1 LKTAPTKVIGFMTD
15 FDVKDDAVGICKA
28 VMDGVAPGVRII
40 DITHQSEPYN
50 IAMGARFLAGSA
62 PYFPKDAV
70 FVVVIDPGVGS
81 TRKAIIAKSRAG
93 QFFVL
98 PDNGLLTLIQ
108 DRDGIAEAHEITN
121 PAWMIGSGISSTF
134 HGRDIFSP
142 AGAHLARGDDWTP
155 GRPRARREQAG
166 PPRPEERNVDG
177 RGLHGQ
183 VIGTDGPFGN
193 LVLNVP
199 AETFAQLG
207 YKLGDQVP
215 VTLAGKSYVFP
226 FVKTF
231 SDVPVGKELF
241 YIDSR
246 GRWGWHQPGQFF
258 RGLQVG
264 AGAEL
269 TIPLIILAVQ
279 SGLQVFEGALDLR
292 DLNLALRVAAQHID
306 DAGMICR
313 MDLLGARRR
322 AEEAGSPTQLVLIGL
337 DGKGCVPGVRVRLA
351 IKGGHQVLNGN
362 CICLGNF

>member
-1 LKTAPTKVIGFMTD
+1 MKAIRISILVAVVCVLAARSGFAQAGGATKVIAFMTD

-50 IAMGARFLAGSA
+50 IAAGARFLAGSA
-62 PYFPKDAV
+62 PYFPRDAV

-81 TRKAIIAKSRAG
+81 TRKAIIAKSKLG

-98 PDNGLLTLIQ
+98 PDNGLLTLVQ
-108 DRDGIAEAHEITN
+108 DRDGLEAAREITN

-142 AGAHLARGDDWTP
+142 AGAHLARGDDWT
-155 GRPRARREQAG
+155 QAG
-166 PPRPEERNVDG
+166 PALDVAKLVRLDLKRATIDAA
-177 RGLHGQ
+177 GLHGD

-199 AETFAQLG
+199 AELFRELG
-207 YKLGDQVP
+207 YKLGDTVP
-215 VTLAGKSYVFP
+215 VELAGKRYAFP

-246 GRWGWHQPGQFF
+246 GRLSLGINQRNFAETYK
-258 RGLQVG
+258 VG
-264 AGAEL
+264 ADAKL
-269 TIPLIILAVQ
+269 FIPV
-279 SGLQVFEGALDLR
+279 
-292 DLNLALRVAAQHID
+292 
-306 DAGMICR
+306 
-313 MDLLGARRR
+313 
-322 AEEAGSPTQLVLIGL
+322 
-337 DGKGCVPGVRVRLA
+337 K
-351 IKGGHQVLNGN
+351 K
-362 CICLGNF
+362 

>member
-1 LKTAPTKVIGFMTD
+1 VRKTIKFLAGSVMAIALALAATAQRPAPTRVIGFMTD

-40 DITHQSEPYN
+40 DITHQSEPFN

-98 PDNGLLTLIQ
+98 PDNGLLTLVQ

-142 AGAHLARGDDWTP
+142 AAAHVARGDDF
-155 GRPRARREQAG
+155 AQAG
-166 PPRPEERNVDG
+166 PALDVSKLVRLDLKNATVDAS
-177 RGLHGQ
+177 GLHGQ

-207 YKLGDQVP
+207 YKLGDRVP
-215 VTLAGKSYVFP
+215 LTLAGKSYTFP

-231 SDVPVGKELF
+231 SDVPVGKELL

-246 GRWGWHQPGQFF
+246 GRLSLG
-258 RGLQVG
+258 
-264 AGAEL
+264 
-269 TIPLIILAVQ
+269 
-279 SGLQVFEGALDLR
+279 
-292 DLNLALRVAAQHID
+292 ID
-306 DAGMICR
+306 
-313 MDLLGARRR
+313 
-322 AEEAGSPTQLVLIGL
+322 Q
-337 DGKGCVPGVRVRLA
+337 
-351 IKGGHQVLNGN
+351 
-362 CICLGNF
+362 GNFSSTYKVGEGVELMIPRK